1 MNKDRD
7 IFLFEE
13 FIRKEFKII
22 NEELS
27 DLVDLHRN
35 KLITDE
41 TPIPNGIRFKYALS
55 EVLELILEIL
65 ITLHEMLLKPEFIKI
80 LDREIGKEEK
90 KPENQR

>member
-1 MNKDRD
+1 M
-7 IFLFEE
+7 FEE

-27 DLVDLHRN
+27 DLVELHRG

-90 KPENQR
+90 KP